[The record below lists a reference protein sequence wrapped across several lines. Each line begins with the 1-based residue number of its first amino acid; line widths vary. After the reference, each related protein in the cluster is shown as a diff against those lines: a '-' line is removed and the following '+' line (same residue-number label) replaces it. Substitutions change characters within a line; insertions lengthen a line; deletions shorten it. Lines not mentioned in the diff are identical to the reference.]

1 MRPPPA
7 RPIRLSAPDAHD
19 LDAERDRIDR
29 EIAAER
35 ARLATLERER
45 AEVEE
50 RRARAAANRAHE
62 IIR

>member
-1 MRPPPA
+1 MRPP
-7 RPIRLSAPDAHD
+7 HD

-35 ARLATLERER
+35 ARLATLERAR
-45 AEVEE
+45 AELDE
-50 RRARAAANRAHE
+50 RRAHKAANRAHE